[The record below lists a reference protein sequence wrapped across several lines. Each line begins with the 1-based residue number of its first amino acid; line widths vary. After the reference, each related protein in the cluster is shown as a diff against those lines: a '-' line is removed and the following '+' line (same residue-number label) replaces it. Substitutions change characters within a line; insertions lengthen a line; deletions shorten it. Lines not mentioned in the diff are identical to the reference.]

1 MSLGQHYGLPGYM
14 IKNSRKSY
22 KQLLEHIKKT
32 RKCRLALSSPWEH
45 NKKDSREICKQVL
58 GTYIKGPKIVGR
70 HYNLPRHT
78 VNETHA
84 TNSLELKTSIS
95 IMTTT
100 SAKIRGCANDNF
112 TFKEQLY
119 ARQKY

>member
-14 IKNSRKSY
+14 IKNPRKSY
-22 KQLLEHIKKT
+22 KQLQEHIKKT
-32 RKCRLALSSPWEH
+32 RKCRSTLPSPWEH
-45 NKKDSREICKQVL
+45 NKKDPREICKQL
-58 GTYIKGPKIVGR
+58 SGTYIKGPKKVGR